1 MTNRFGLNF
10 EELDAA
16 LKRASRMGVS
26 AADLNALL
34 GGTLTSARDQR
45 ANELAQ
51 RLAYDFD
58 KVVLGALKKRDLT
71 LIEALPRLTRQ
82 VAGGTTRILLD
93 GQVMVEIY
101 PLHMEWSEDGHICTA
116 KIESREMPL

>member
-1 MTNRFGLNF
+1 MTSRFGLNF
-10 EELDAA
+10 EEVDAA
-16 LKRASRMGVS
+16 FKRASRMGVS
-26 AADLNALL
+26 AADLNTVL
-34 GGTLTSARDQR
+34 GGEPMSIRDQR

-101 PLHMEWSEDGHICTA
+101 PLHVEWSDDGRICTA
-116 KIESREMPL
+116 KIEAKEMPL